1 MTEAAFRNAL
11 TVDMALGCST
21 NSMLH
26 LPAIAH
32 EAGVELNLDIANEI
46 SSRTPNLCHLAPAGH
61 TYIEELNEAGGVYA
75 VMNELNKKGL
85 LNTDLM
91 TVTGKTVGENIKN
104 VVNKDTNVIRPI
116 E

>member
-1 MTEAAFRNAL
+1 MTKEAFLNAL

-46 SSRTPNLCHLAPAGH
+46 SAEDPEPLPSGSGRTP
-61 TYIEELNEAGGVYA
+61 
-75 VMNELNKKGL
+75 
-85 LNTDLM
+85 
-91 TVTGKTVGENIKN
+91 
-104 VVNKDTNVIRPI
+104 PI
-116 E
+116 WRI